1 MKDLFEKYK
10 VVRRLALLWAI
21 WLITIVVLRI
31 TDDLILFT
39 LASASGASLAAI
51 ATSVIGILTVVVGLY
66 QVGRQKD
73 KD

>member
-1 MKDLFEKYK
+1 MKDLFEKHK

-21 WLITIVVLRI
+21 WLITVVVLRI
-31 TDDLILFT
+31 TDDIILFT
-39 LASASGASLAAI
+39 LASTSGASLGVI